1 MRLTD
6 LLELLEPG
14 TRVWIATGLDLEHDP
29 EAELVAEDE
38 VDRLRLFAVTGYWVD
53 WMRPVGN
60 ELKILVREGLCGENE
75 RPPLL
80 AQRRAQVQ

>member
-38 VDRLRLFAVTGYWVD
+38 VDRLRLFAVTGY
-53 WMRPVGN
+53 
-60 ELKILVREGLCGENE
+60 
-75 RPPLL
+75 
-80 AQRRAQVQ
+80 

>member
-53 WMRPVGN
+53 
-60 ELKILVREGLCGENE
+60 LTE
-75 RPPLL
+75 RPEGFTWAGRETLQQEYALPS
-80 AQRRAQVQ
+80 AFRAYLEAFTK

>member
-1 MRLTD
+1 MRLTE

-14 TRVWIATGLDLEHDP
+14 TRVWIATGLDP

-60 ELKILVREGLCGENE
+60 ELKILVREGL
-75 RPPLL
+75 
-80 AQRRAQVQ
+80 